1 MRVPLNWLADY
12 VDLPA
17 DTDPHALAAEFA
29 SIGLEEEDFFGP
41 EITGPLVVGRVL
53 ELVKEEHSNGKTVN
67 WCRVDVGPEHNEDA
81 DDPKDPQP
89 GEERP
94 SRGIICGAHNFVVGD
109 LIVACLPG
117 AVLPGDFQIAARKTY
132 GHKSDGMI
140 CSAKELG
147 LGEDHD
153 GIIVLKN
160 LGLSGE
166 PGDDAIAL
174 LGLDQVTL
182 DVNVTPDRGYQLSMR
197 GIAREYAQMKGQ
209 SFTDIGSPSIAE
221 VNAPTAD
228 GFPVVIEDSNPI
240 DGNVGCDQF
249 TAVQVTGLDTSAQT
263 PFWMQR
269 RLIAAG
275 MRPISLIVD
284 VTNYVMLELGQPLHA
299 YDTSLLGDQIV
310 VRRAQAGEKFTTLD
324 DVERKLDPED
334 LLITDRNS
342 SDAASGRGGKI
353 IGLAGVMGGAAVEV
367 NDETTDVVIE
377 SAHFDPISIARTA
390 RRHKLSSEAS
400 RRFERGVDPKLGPV
414 AARRCADLLVEL
426 AGGTL
431 SPATTQVGQAPDPTV
446 IELPVE
452 RVGSLVGVDYS
463 VSEITELLEG
473 VGAAVTAGS
482 DTAASDNADSNGTLS
497 VTVPSWRTDITDD
510 VDLIEEVAR
519 TGGYDRIPSIQ
530 PAARAGNGLTEAQR
544 TRRRV
549 SNLLAA
555 DGFTEVLSY
564 PFTSDKRDDQLRL
577 DAGDARRSHIR
588 LANPMSEDLPLMR
601 TNLLSTLVD
610 LVVRNLGRG
619 AKDIALFE
627 AGLVSTSAGLPAGP
641 GPRHLPGYHPSDA
654 ELEDIYASVPA
665 QPYHYAGII
674 TGNAELAGVWGKGRK
689 AEATDV
695 IDTVRRIAA
704 VNGIDVSV
712 EADQIAPWHP
722 GRAAKFVLADGQE
735 LGHAGELHPKVCEN
749 LGLPARTVAF
759 EIDFDALLAQD
770 DLRTWDGALSTY
782 PVSRQDVA
790 LIVDADLPTQTLAA
804 TLREGAGEELEL
816 LETFDLYTGDQLP
829 EGKKSLAFRL
839 TFRAPDRTLKA
850 DDASAMREAATQL
863 AAERHGAEVRS

>member
-17 DTDPHALAAEFA
+17 NTDPHALAAEFA
-29 SIGLEEEDFFGP
+29 AIGLEEEDFFGP

-174 LGLDQVTL
+174 LRLDQVTL

-209 SFTDIGSPSIAE
+209 AFTDIGSPAVAE
-221 VNAPTAD
+221 VNAPTDD

-249 TAVQVTGLDTSAQT
+249 TALQVTGLDPAAKT

-269 RLIAAG
+269 RLNAAG
-275 MRPISLIVD
+275 MRPISLTVD

-299 YDTSLLGDQIV
+299 YDTALLGEEIV

-324 DVERKLDPED
+324 DVERTLDAED
-334 LLITDRNS
+334 LLITDRGGQG
-342 SDAASGRGGKI
+342 SDNTGGKI

-367 NDETTDVVIE
+367 NDETTAVVIE
-377 SAHFDPISIARTA
+377 AAHFDPISIARTA

-400 RRFERGVDPKLGPV
+400 RRFERGVDPLLGPV

-431 SPATTQVGQAPDPTV
+431 SPATTQVGQAPEPTV
-446 IELPVE
+446 IELPVK
-452 RVGSLVGVDYS
+452 RVDSLVGVDYTTAE
-463 VSEITELLEG
+463 VTGLLEG
-473 VGAAVTAGS
+473 IGAVIEVIGKDRLA
-482 DTAASDNADSNGTLS
+482 
-497 VTVPSWRTDITDD
+497 VTVPSWRTDITAD

-530 PAARAGNGLTEAQR
+530 PAARAGQGMTEAQR
-544 TRRRV
+544 TRRRI

-577 DAGDARRSHIR
+577 ETDDVRRKHIR

-601 TNLLSTLVD
+601 TNLLSTLVE
-610 LVVRNLGRG
+610 LVARNFGRG
-619 AKDIALFE
+619 AKDVALFE

-641 GPRHLPGYHPSDA
+641 GPRHLPGYHPTDA
-654 ELEDIYASVPA
+654 ELEEVYASVPV

-674 TGNAELAGVWGKGRK
+674 SGNVELPGVWGKGRK

-695 IDTVRRIAA
+695 IDTVRRIART
-704 VNGIDVSV
+704 NGIEVSV

-722 GRAAKFVLADGQE
+722 GRAAKFLLADGQE

-759 EIDFDALLAQD
+759 EIDLDALLAQE

-790 LIVDADLPTQTLAA
+790 LIVDSDLPTQTLAA
-804 TLREGAGEELEL
+804 TLREGAGAELEL

-839 TFRAPDRTLKA
+839 TFRAADRTLKA

>member
-53 ELVKEEHSNGKTVN
+53 ELIKEEHSNGKTVN

-160 LGLSGE
+160 LGLTGE

-221 VNAPTAD
+221 VNAPTDD
-228 GFPVVIEDSNPI
+228 GFPVVIDDSAPI

-249 TAVQVTGLDTSAQT
+249 TALQVTGLDTSATT

-275 MRPISLIVD
+275 MRPISLTVD

-299 YDTSLLGDQIV
+299 YDTALLGEEIV
-310 VRRAQAGEKFTTLD
+310 VRRAEAGEKFTTLD
-324 DVERKLDPED
+324 DVTRTLNAED
-334 LLITDRNS
+334 LLITDRGDS
-342 SDAASGRGGKI
+342 SADGKGGKI
-353 IGLAGVMGGAAVEV
+353 IGLAGVMGGADVEV
-367 NDETTDVVIE
+367 NDTTTDVVIE
-377 SAHFDPISIARTA
+377 AAHFDPISIARTA

-400 RRFERGVDPKLGPV
+400 RRFERGVDPLLGPV
-414 AARRCADLLVEL
+414 AARRCADLLVEF

-431 SPATTQVGQAPDPTV
+431 SPATTQIGEAPEPTV

-452 RVGSLVGVDYS
+452 RVDSLLGVEYTTAE
-463 VSEITELLEG
+463 VTALLEG
-473 VGAAVTAGS
+473 IGAGIETVGKGKLA
-482 DTAASDNADSNGTLS
+482 
-497 VTVPSWRTDITDD
+497 VTVPSWRTDITGD

-530 PAARAGNGLTEAQR
+530 PAARAGKGLTEAQK
-544 TRRRV
+544 TRRRI

-555 DGFTEVLSY
+555 DGYTEVLSY

-577 DAGDARRSHIR
+577 EADDIRRKHIR

-601 TNLLSTLVD
+601 TNLLSTLVE
-610 LVVRNLGRG
+610 LVARNFGRG
-619 AKDIALFE
+619 AKDVALFE
-627 AGLVSTSAGLPAGP
+627 GGLVSTSAGLPAGP

-654 ELEDIYASVPA
+654 ELEEIYASVPA

-674 TGNAELAGVWGKGRK
+674 SGNVELPGVWGKGRK

-695 IDTVRRIAA
+695 IDTVRRIAGT
-704 VNGIDVSV
+704 NGIEVTV

-722 GRAAKFVLADGQE
+722 GRAAKFMLADGQE

-759 EIDFDALLAQD
+759 EIDLDALLTQD

-790 LIVDADLPTQTLAA
+790 LIVDEDLPTQTLAA
-804 TLREGAGEELEL
+804 TLREGAGEELEA

-829 EGKKSLAFRL
+829 AGKKSLAFRL
-839 TFRAPDRTLKA
+839 TFRAADRTLKA

>member
-12 VDLPA
+12 VELPR

-29 SIGLEEEDFFGP
+29 AIGLEEEDFFGP
-41 EITGPLVVGRVL
+41 EVTGPLVVGRVL
-53 ELVKEEHSNGKTVN
+53 ELVKEEHSNGKTIN

-81 DDPKDPQP
+81 DDPNDPQP
-89 GEERP
+89 GDERP

-117 AVLPGDFQIAARKTY
+117 TVLPGDFQIAARKTY
-132 GHKSDGMI
+132 GHVSDGMI

-153 GIIVLKN
+153 GIIVLTD
-160 LGLSGE
+160 LGLTGA
-166 PGDDAIAL
+166 PGDSAIEL

-209 SFTDIGSPSIAE
+209 AFTDIGSASVAE
-221 VNAPTAD
+221 VNAPTDD
-228 GFPVVIEDSNPI
+228 GFPVVVEDSNPI

-249 TAVQVTGLDTSAQT
+249 TAVQVTGLDTSAKT

-275 MRPISLIVD
+275 MRPISLTVD
-284 VTNYVMLELGQPLHA
+284 ITNYVMLELGQPLHA
-299 YDTSLLGDQIV
+299 YDTSLLGEEIV

-324 DVERKLDPED
+324 DVERTLDAED
-334 LLITDRNS
+334 LLITDR
-342 SDAASGRGGKI
+342 GGKGGKI
-353 IGLAGVMGGAAVEV
+353 IGLAGVMGGADVEV
-367 NDETTDVVIE
+367 HSETTDVLIE
-377 SAHFDPISIARTA
+377 AAHFDPISIARTA
-390 RRHKLSSEAS
+390 RRHRLSSEAS

-414 AARRCADLLVEL
+414 AARRCADLLVEF

-431 SPATTQVGQAPDPTV
+431 SPATTQIGEIPEPTV

-452 RVGSLVGVDYS
+452 RVDSLVGVDYTTAE
-463 VSEITELLEG
+463 VTALLEG
-473 VGAAVTAGS
+473 IGAGIETVGKGKLA
-482 DTAASDNADSNGTLS
+482 
-497 VTVPSWRTDITDD
+497 VTVPSWRTDITGD

-530 PAARAGNGLTEAQR
+530 PAARAGKGLTEAQK
-544 TRRRV
+544 TRRRI

-555 DGFTEVLSY
+555 DGYTEVLSY

-577 DAGDARRSHIR
+577 EADDIRRKHIR

-601 TNLLSTLVD
+601 TNLLSTLVE
-610 LVVRNLGRG
+610 LVARNFGRG
-619 AKDIALFE
+619 AKDVALFE
-627 AGLVSTSAGLPAGP
+627 GGLVSTSAGLPAGP

-654 ELEDIYASVPA
+654 ELEEIYASVPA

-674 TGNAELAGVWGKGRK
+674 SGNVELPGVWGKGRK
-689 AEATDV
+689 AEVADV
-695 IDTVRRIAA
+695 IDTVRRIAGS
-704 VNGIDVSV
+704 NGIEVTV

-759 EIDFDALLAQD
+759 EIDLDALLVQD

-790 LIVDADLPTQTLAA
+790 LIVDEALPTQTLAA
-804 TLREGAGEELEL
+804 TLCEGAGEELEQ

-839 TFRAPDRTLKA
+839 TFRAADRTLKA
-850 DDASAMREAATQL
+850 DDASAMRESATTL
-863 AAERHGAEVRS
+863 AAQRHGAEVRS

>member
-17 DTDPHALAAEFA
+17 ETDPHALAAEFA
-29 SIGLEEEDFFGP
+29 AVGLEEEDFFGP

-67 WCRVDVGPEHNEDA
+67 WCRVDVGPEHNEA
-81 DDPKDPQP
+81 QDDPKDPQP
-89 GEERP
+89 GPEVP
-94 SRGIICGAHNFVVGD
+94 SRGIICGAHNFVPGD

-132 GHKSDGMI
+132 GHISDGMI

-147 LGEDHD
+147 LGEDHS
-153 GIIVLKN
+153 GIIVLSD
-160 LGLSGE
+160 LGLTGE
-166 PGDDAIAL
+166 PGDDAISL

-209 SFTDIGSPSIAE
+209 SFTDIGSASVAA
-221 VNAPTAD
+221 VNTPTDD

-240 DGNVGCDQF
+240 NEVAGCDQF
-249 TAVQVTGLDTSAQT
+249 TAVQVTGLNPKAQT

-269 RLIAAG
+269 RLQQAG
-275 MRPISLIVD
+275 MRPISLTVD

-299 YDTSLLGDQIV
+299 YDTALLGDEIV
-310 VRRAQAGEKFTTLD
+310 VRRATAGEKFTTLD
-324 DVERKLDPED
+324 DVERTLDAED
-334 LLITDRNS
+334 LLITDRG
-342 SDAASGRGGKI
+342 AGPSGKGGKI
-353 IGLAGVMGGAAVEV
+353 IGLAGVMGGADVEV
-367 NDETTDVVIE
+367 NDQTIEVVIE
-377 SAHFDPISIARTA
+377 AAHFDPISIARTS

-426 AGGTL
+426 GGGSL
-431 SPATTQVGQAPDPTV
+431 SPATTQIGQDPEPTV

-452 RVGSLVGVDYS
+452 RVGSLVGVDYTTAE
-463 VSEITELLEG
+463 VTGLLEG
-473 VGAAVTAGS
+473 IGAAIEVVGKGRLA
-482 DTAASDNADSNGTLS
+482 

-519 TGGYDRIPSIQ
+519 TGGYHRIPSVQ
-530 PAARAGNGLTEAQR
+530 PAAQAGKGLTEAQK
-544 TRRRV
+544 TRRRI

-564 PFTSDKRDDQLRL
+564 PFTNSKRDDQLRL
-577 DAGDARRSHIR
+577 EADDVRRAHVR
-588 LANPMSEDLPLMR
+588 LANPMSDDLPLMR

-619 AKDIALFE
+619 VKDVALFE
-627 AGLVSTSAGLPAGP
+627 AGLVSTSAGLPEGP

-654 ELEDIYASVPA
+654 ELEKIYDSVPH

-674 TGNAELAGVWGKGRK
+674 SGHAELPGVWGKGRP
-689 AEATDV
+689 AEAADV
-695 IDTVRRIAA
+695 IDTVRRIART
-704 VNGIDVSV
+704 NGLEVTV

-722 GRAAKFVLADGQE
+722 GRAAKFVLADGQV

-759 EIDFDALLAQD
+759 EIDLDALLAQE
-770 DLRTWDGALSTY
+770 DLRAWDGALSTY

-790 LIVDADLPTQTLAA
+790 LIVDAELPTQTLAA

-850 DDASAMREAATQL
+850 DDASAMREAATKL

>member
-29 SIGLEEEDFFGP
+29 AIGLEEEDFFGP
-41 EITGPLVVGRVL
+41 EITGPLVVARVL
-53 ELVKEEHSNGKTVN
+53 ELEKEEHSNGKTIN
-67 WCRVDVGPEHNEDA
+67 WCRVDVGDEHNEA
-81 DDPKDPQP
+81 DDNPKDPQP

-109 LIVACLPG
+109 LVVACLPG
-117 AVLPGDFQIAARKTY
+117 AVLPGDFAIAARKTY

-140 CSAKELG
+140 CSVKELG

-153 GIIVLKN
+153 GIIVLKD
-160 LGLSGE
+160 LGLTGE
-166 PGDDAIAL
+166 PGDSAIEL

-209 SFTDIGSPSIAE
+209 TFTDIGSPEVAE
-221 VNAPTAD
+221 VNIPTDD
-228 GFPVVIEDSNPI
+228 GFPVVIEDSTPI
-240 DGNVGCDQF
+240 DGHVGCDQF
-249 TAVQVTGLDTSAQT
+249 TAVQITGLDTAATT

-275 MRPISLIVD
+275 MRPISLTVD

-299 YDTSLLGDQIV
+299 YDTSLLGEEIV

-334 LLITDRNS
+334 LLITDR
-342 SDAASGRGGKI
+342 GGQGGKI
-353 IGLAGVMGGAAVEV
+353 IGLAGVMGGADVEV
-367 NDETTDVVIE
+367 NSETTDIVIE
-377 SAHFDPISIARTA
+377 AAHFDPISIARTA

-400 RRFERGVDPKLGPV
+400 RRFERGVDPRLGPV

-426 AGGTL
+426 AGGRL
-431 SPATTQVGQAPDPTV
+431 SPATTQVGQAPEPTV
-446 IELPVE
+446 IDLDVA
-452 RVGSLVGVDYS
+452 RVGNLVGIDYS
-463 VSEITELLEG
+463 AAEVTEQLTAIGASVAAGDEG
-473 VGAAVTAGS
+473 R
-482 DTAASDNADSNGTLS
+482 LS
-497 VTVPSWRTDITDD
+497 VTVPSWRTDITAD

-519 TGGYDRIPSIQ
+519 TSGYDKIPSIQ
-530 PAARAGNGLTEAQR
+530 PAARAGNGLTEAQK
-544 TRRRV
+544 TRRRI

-555 DGFTEVLSY
+555 DGYTEVLSY
-564 PFTSDKRDDQLRL
+564 PFTNSKRDDEMRL
-577 DAGDARRSHIR
+577 DADDIRRQHIR

-601 TNLLSTLVD
+601 TTLLSTLVE
-610 LVVRNLGRG
+610 LVVRNFGRG
-619 AKDIALFE
+619 AKDVALFE
-627 AGLVSTSAGLPAGP
+627 GGLVSTSAGLPAGP

-654 ELEDIYASVPA
+654 ELEKIYASVPA

-674 TGNAELAGVWGKGRK
+674 AGNVELPGVWGKGRK
-689 AEATDV
+689 ADATDV
-695 IDTVRRIAA
+695 IDTVRRIART
-704 VNGIDVSV
+704 NGIEVSV
-712 EADQIAPWHP
+712 KADQIAPWHP
-722 GRAAKFVLADGQE
+722 GRAAKFVLADGQV

-759 EIDFDALLAQD
+759 EIDLDALLAQD
-770 DLRTWDGALSTY
+770 DLRSWDGALSTY

-804 TLREGAGEELEL
+804 TLREGAGEELEQ

-839 TFRAPDRTLKA
+839 TFRAADRTLKA
-850 DDASAMREAATQL
+850 DDASAMREAATKL

>member
-17 DTDPHALAAEFA
+17 DTDPHVLAAEFA
-29 SIGLEEEDFFGP
+29 AIGLEEEDFFGP

-89 GEERP
+89 GDEGP

-209 SFTDIGSPSIAE
+209 SFTDIGSPTVAE
-221 VNAPTAD
+221 VNAPTDD
-228 GFPVVIEDSNPI
+228 GFPVVIEDSKPI

-249 TAVQVTGLDTSAQT
+249 TALQVTGLDPAATT

-275 MRPISLIVD
+275 MRPISLTVD

-299 YDTSLLGDQIV
+299 YDTALLGEEIV

-324 DVERKLDPED
+324 DVERTLDAED
-334 LLITDRNS
+334 LLITDRGGQG
-342 SDAASGRGGKI
+342 SDSTGGKI

-400 RRFERGVDPKLGPV
+400 RRFERGVDPRLGPV

-431 SPATTQVGQAPDPTV
+431 SPATTQVGQAPEPTV
-446 IELPVE
+446 IELPVK
-452 RVGSLVGVDYS
+452 RVDSLVGVDYTTAE
-463 VSEITELLEG
+463 VTGLLEG
-473 VGAAVTAGS
+473 IGAVIEVIGKDRLA
-482 DTAASDNADSNGTLS
+482 
-497 VTVPSWRTDITDD
+497 VTVPSWRSDITAD

-530 PAARAGNGLTEAQR
+530 PAARAGQGMTEAQR
-544 TRRRV
+544 TRRRI

-577 DAGDARRSHIR
+577 EADDVRRKHIR

-601 TNLLSTLVD
+601 TNLLSTLVE
-610 LVVRNLGRG
+610 LVARNFGRG
-619 AKDIALFE
+619 AKDVALFE

-654 ELEDIYASVPA
+654 ELEEVYASVPA

-674 TGNAELAGVWGKGRK
+674 SGNAEMPGVWGKGRK

-695 IDTVRRIAA
+695 IDTVRRIAET
-704 VNGIDVSV
+704 NGLEVTV

-722 GRAAKFVLADGQE
+722 GRAAKFVLADGQT
-735 LGHAGELHPKVCEN
+735 LGHAGELHPKACEN

-759 EIDFDALLAQD
+759 EIDLDALLAQE
-770 DLRTWDGALSTY
+770 DLRAWDGALSTY

-790 LIVDADLPTQTLAA
+790 LIVDADLPAQTLAA

-839 TFRAPDRTLKA
+839 TFRTPDRTLKA
-850 DDASAMREAATQL
+850 DEASAMREAATKL

>member
-17 DTDPHALAAEFA
+17 ETDPHALAAEFA
-29 SIGLEEEDFFGP
+29 AIGLEEEDFFGP

-67 WCRVDVGPEHNEDA
+67 WCRVDVGPEHNEDL

-89 GEERP
+89 GPEVP
-94 SRGIICGAHNFVVGD
+94 SRGIICGAHNFVPGD

-117 AVLPGDFQIAARKTY
+117 AVLPGDFAIAARKTY

-147 LGEDHD
+147 LGEDHS
-153 GIIVLKN
+153 GIIVLSD
-160 LGLSGE
+160 LGLTGE
-166 PGDDAIAL
+166 PGDDAIKL

-197 GIAREYAQMKGQ
+197 GIGREYAQMKGQ
-209 SFTDIGSPSIAE
+209 TFTDIGSAE
-221 VNAPTAD
+221 VAPTNVATDD
-228 GFPVVIEDSNPI
+228 GFPVSIEDNNPI
-240 DGNVGCDQF
+240 NEVAGCDQF
-249 TAVQVTGLDTSAQT
+249 TALQVTGLDPQATT

-269 RLIAAG
+269 RLQQAG
-275 MRPISLIVD
+275 MRPISLTVD

-299 YDTSLLGDQIV
+299 YDTSLLGDEIV
-310 VRRAQAGEKFTTLD
+310 VRRATAGEKFTTLD
-324 DVERKLDPED
+324 DVERKLDAED
-334 LLITDRNS
+334 LLITDRG
-342 SDAASGRGGKI
+342 AGATGKGGKI
-353 IGLAGVMGGAAVEV
+353 IGLAGVMGGADVEV
-367 NDETTDVVIE
+367 HAGTTDVVIE
-377 SAHFDPISIARTA
+377 AAHFDPISIARTS

-400 RRFERGVDPKLGPV
+400 RRFERGVDPKLAPV

-426 AGGTL
+426 GGGTL
-431 SPATTQVGQAPDPTV
+431 SPATTQVGQAPEPTV
-446 IELPVE
+446 LDLKVA
-452 RVGSLVGVDYS
+452 RVASLVGVDYTVAEVTS
-463 VSEITELLEG
+463 LLEG
-473 VGAAVTAGS
+473 IGATVSTK
-482 DTAASDNADSNGTLS
+482 DEETVS

-519 TGGYDRIPSIQ
+519 TGGYDRIPSVQ
-530 PAARAGNGLTEAQR
+530 PAARAGNGLTVAQK
-544 TRRRV
+544 TRRRI

-564 PFTSDKRDDQLRL
+564 PFTNDKRDDQLRL
-577 DAGDARRSHIR
+577 EADDVRRKHVR

-610 LVVRNLGRG
+610 LVVRNQGRG
-619 AKDIALFE
+619 AKDVALFE
-627 AGLVSTSAGLPAGP
+627 AGLVSTSAGLPEGP
-641 GPRHLPGYHPSDA
+641 GPRHLPGYHPSDD
-654 ELEDIYASVPA
+654 ELKKIYASVPH

-674 TGNAELAGVWGKGRK
+674 SGNAEMPGVWGKGRK

-695 IDTVRRIAA
+695 IDTVRRIAET
-704 VNGIDVSV
+704 NGLEVTV

-722 GRAAKFVLADGQE
+722 GRAAKFVLADGQT

-749 LGLPARTVAF
+749 LGLPARTVGF
-759 EIDFDALLAQD
+759 EIDLDALLAQE
-770 DLRTWDGALSTY
+770 DLRAWDGALSTY

-790 LIVDADLPTQTLAA
+790 LIVDAELPTQTLAA

-850 DDASAMREAATQL
+850 DEASAMREAATKL

>member
-17 DTDPHALAAEFA
+17 ETDPHALAAEFA
-29 SIGLEEEDFFGP
+29 AIGLEEEDFFGP

-67 WCRVDVGPEHNEDA
+67 WCRVDVGPEHNEDL

-89 GEERP
+89 GPEVP
-94 SRGIICGAHNFVVGD
+94 SRGIICGAHNFVPGD

-117 AVLPGDFQIAARKTY
+117 AVLPGDFAIAARKTY

-147 LGEDHD
+147 LGEDHS
-153 GIIVLKN
+153 GIIVLSD
-160 LGLSGE
+160 LGLTGE
-166 PGDDAIAL
+166 PGDDAIKL

-197 GIAREYAQMKGQ
+197 GIGREYAQMKGQ
-209 SFTDIGSPSIAE
+209 TFTDIGSAE
-221 VNAPTAD
+221 VAPTNAATDD
-228 GFPVVIEDSNPI
+228 GFPVAIEDNNPI
-240 DGNVGCDQF
+240 NEVAGCDQF
-249 TAVQVTGLDTSAQT
+249 TALQVTGLDPQAKT

-269 RLIAAG
+269 RLQQAG
-275 MRPISLIVD
+275 MRPISLTVD

-299 YDTSLLGDQIV
+299 YDTSLLGDEIV
-310 VRRAQAGEKFTTLD
+310 VRRASAGEKFTTLD

-334 LLITDRNS
+334 LLITDRG
-342 SDAASGRGGKI
+342 AGATGKGGKI
-353 IGLAGVMGGAAVEV
+353 IGLAGVMGGADVEV
-367 NDETTDVVIE
+367 HSGTTDVVIE
-377 SAHFDPISIARTA
+377 AAHFDPISIARTS

-400 RRFERGVDPKLGPV
+400 RRFERGVDPRLGPV
-414 AARRCADLLVEL
+414 AARRCAGLLVEL
-426 AGGTL
+426 GGGTL
-431 SPATTQVGQAPDPTV
+431 SPATTQVGQAPEPTV

-452 RVGSLVGVDYS
+452 RVASLVGVEYTTAE
-463 VSEITELLEG
+463 VTGLLEG
-473 VGAAVTAGS
+473 IGATIDVIGKDRLA
-482 DTAASDNADSNGTLS
+482 
-497 VTVPSWRTDITDD
+497 VTVPSWRTDITDA

-530 PAARAGNGLTEAQR
+530 PAARAGKGLTVAQK
-544 TRRRV
+544 TRRRT

-564 PFTSDKRDDQLRL
+564 PFTNDKRDDQLRL
-577 DAGDARRSHIR
+577 DADDVRRKHVR

-610 LVVRNLGRG
+610 LVVRNQGRG
-619 AKDIALFE
+619 AKDVALFE
-627 AGLVSTSAGLPAGP
+627 AGLVSTSAGLPEGP
-641 GPRHLPGYHPSDA
+641 GPRHLPGYHPSDD
-654 ELEDIYASVPA
+654 ELEAIYASVPH

-674 TGNAELAGVWGKGRK
+674 SGNAEMPGVWGKGRK

-704 VNGIDVSV
+704 LNGLEVTV

-722 GRAAKFVLADGQE
+722 GRAAKFVLADGQT

-749 LGLPARTVAF
+749 LGLPARSVGF
-759 EIDFDALLAQD
+759 EIDLDALLAQD
-770 DLRTWDGALSTY
+770 DLRAWDGALSTY

-850 DDASAMREAATQL
+850 DEASAMREAATSL

>member
-17 DTDPHALAAEFA
+17 DTDPHALAAELA
-29 SIGLEEEDFFGP
+29 AIGLEEEDFFGP

-53 ELVKEEHSNGKTVN
+53 DLVKEEHSNGKTVN
-67 WCRVDVGPEHNEDA
+67 WCRVDVGSEHNEA
-81 DDPKDPQP
+81 LDDPKDPQP
-89 GEERP
+89 GLEVP
-94 SRGIICGAHNFVVGD
+94 SRGIICGAHNFVRGD

-117 AVLPGDFQIAARKTY
+117 AVLPGDFAIAARKTY

-147 LGEDHD
+147 LGEDHS
-153 GIIVLKN
+153 GIIVLSD
-160 LGLSGE
+160 LGLTGE
-166 PGDDAIAL
+166 PGDDAISL

-197 GIAREYAQMKGQ
+197 GIAREYAQMKSQ
-209 SFTDIGSPSIAE
+209 AFTDIGSPAE
-221 VNAPTAD
+221 APVNAPTAD
-228 GFPVVIEDSNPI
+228 GFPVSLDDANPI
-240 DGNVGCDQF
+240 NEVAGCDLF
-249 TAVQVTGLDTSAQT
+249 TALQVTGLNPQATT

-269 RLIAAG
+269 RLQQAG
-275 MRPISLIVD
+275 MRPISLAVD

-299 YDTSLLGDQIV
+299 YDTALLGDEIV
-310 VRRAQAGEKFTTLD
+310 VRRASAGEKFTTLD
-324 DVERKLDPED
+324 DVERTLDAED
-334 LLITDRNS
+334 LLITDRG
-342 SDAASGRGGKI
+342 AGPSGKGGKI
-353 IGLAGVMGGAAVEV
+353 IGLAGVMGGADVEV
-367 NDETTDVVIE
+367 GDQTTDIVIE
-377 SAHFDPISIARTA
+377 AAHFDPISIARTS

-426 AGGTL
+426 GGGTL
-431 SPATTQVGQAPDPTV
+431 SPATTQIGEVPEPTV

-452 RVGSLVGVDYS
+452 RVASLVGVDYS
-463 VSEITELLEG
+463 TAEVTAQLEG
-473 VGAAVTAGS
+473 IGAGVEVLDHDRLA
-482 DTAASDNADSNGTLS
+482 
-497 VTVPSWRTDITDD
+497 VTVPSWRTDITDT
-510 VDLIEEVAR
+510 VDLVEEVAR
-519 TGGYDRIPSIQ
+519 TSGYDRIPSIQ
-530 PAARAGNGLTEAQR
+530 PAARAGNGLTTAQK
-544 TRRRV
+544 TRRRI

-564 PFTSDKRDDQLRL
+564 PFTNDKRDDQLRL
-577 DAGDARRSHIR
+577 EADDVRRKHIR

-610 LVVRNLGRG
+610 LVVRNQGRG
-619 AKDIALFE
+619 AKDVALFE
-627 AGLVSTSAGLPAGP
+627 AGLVSTSAGLPEGP
-641 GPRHLPGYHPSDA
+641 GPRHLPGYHPSDE
-654 ELEDIYASVPA
+654 ELEAIYASVPH

-674 TGNAELAGVWGKGRK
+674 SGNAELPGVWGKGRK

-695 IDTVRRIAA
+695 IDTVRRIART
-704 VNGIDVSV
+704 NGLEVTV
-712 EADQIAPWHP
+712 EADQVAPWHP
-722 GRAAKFVLADGQE
+722 GRAAKFVLADGQT

-749 LGLPARTVAF
+749 LGLPARTVGF
-759 EIDFDALLAQD
+759 EIDLDALLAQD
-770 DLRTWDGALSTY
+770 DLRAWDGALSTY

-790 LIVDADLPTQTLAA
+790 LIVDADLPTQTLAS

-850 DDASAMREAATQL
+850 DEASAMREAATKL

>member
-67 WCRVDVGPEHNEDA
+67 WCRVDVGPEHNEDL

-94 SRGIICGAHNFVVGD
+94 SRGIICGAHNFAPGD

-117 AVLPGDFQIAARKTY
+117 AVLPGDFAIAARKTY

-147 LGEDHD
+147 LGEDHS
-153 GIIVLKN
+153 GIIVLSD
-160 LGLSGE
+160 LGLTGE

-174 LGLDQVTL
+174 LGLDQVIL

-209 SFTDIGSPSIAE
+209 TFTDIGSAE
-221 VNAPTAD
+221 VAPTSAATDD
-228 GFPVVIEDSNPI
+228 GYPVSVEDNNPI
-240 DGNVGCDQF
+240 NEVAGCDQF
-249 TAVQVTGLDTSAQT
+249 TALQVTGLDPQAKT

-269 RLIAAG
+269 RLQQAG
-275 MRPISLIVD
+275 MRPISLTVD

-299 YDTSLLGDQIV
+299 YDTALLGDEIV
-310 VRRAQAGEKFTTLD
+310 VRRASAGEKFTTLD

-334 LLITDRNS
+334 LLITDRG
-342 SDAASGRGGKI
+342 DGASGKGGKI
-353 IGLAGVMGGAAVEV
+353 IGLAGVMGGADVEV
-367 NDETTDVVIE
+367 NDQTTDVVIE
-377 SAHFDPISIARTA
+377 AAHFDPISIARTS

-426 AGGTL
+426 GGGTL
-431 SPATTQVGQAPDPTV
+431 SPATTQVGQAPEPTILDLKV
-446 IELPVE
+446 A
-452 RVGSLVGVDYS
+452 RVASLVGVDYTVAEVTS
-463 VSEITELLEG
+463 LLEG
-473 VGAAVTAGS
+473 IGATVSTK
-482 DTAASDNADSNGTLS
+482 DDETVS

-519 TGGYDRIPSIQ
+519 TGGYDRIPSVQ
-530 PAARAGNGLTEAQR
+530 PAARAGNGLTVGQK

-564 PFTSDKRDDQLRL
+564 PFTNDKRDDQLRL
-577 DAGDARRSHIR
+577 EADDVRRKHVR

-610 LVVRNLGRG
+610 LVVRNQGRG
-619 AKDIALFE
+619 AKDVALFE
-627 AGLVSTSAGLPAGP
+627 AGLVSTSAGLPEGP
-641 GPRHLPGYHPSDA
+641 GPRHLPGYHPSDD
-654 ELEDIYASVPA
+654 ELEAIYASVPA

-674 TGNAELAGVWGKGRK
+674 SGNAEMPGVWGKGRK
-689 AEATDV
+689 AEAADV

-704 VNGIDVSV
+704 VNGLEVTV

-722 GRAAKFVLADGQE
+722 GRAAKFVLADGQV

-759 EIDFDALLAQD
+759 EIDLNALLAQD
-770 DLRTWDGALSTY
+770 DLRAWDGALSTY

-790 LIVDADLPTQTLAA
+790 LIVDAELPTQTLAA

-850 DDASAMREAATQL
+850 DEASAMREAATKL

>member
-17 DTDPHALAAEFA
+17 ETDPHALAAEFA
-29 SIGLEEEDFFGP
+29 SVGLEEEDFFGP

-67 WCRVDVGPEHNEDA
+67 WCRVDVGPEHNEAA

-89 GEERP
+89 GPEVP
-94 SRGIICGAHNFVVGD
+94 SRGIICGAHNFVPGD

-117 AVLPGDFQIAARKTY
+117 AVLPGDFAIAARKTY

-147 LGEDHD
+147 LGEDHT
-153 GIIVLKN
+153 GIIVLSD
-160 LGLSGE
+160 LGLTGE

-197 GIAREYAQMKGQ
+197 GIAREYAQMKRQ
-209 SFTDIGSPSIAE
+209 AFTDIGSPTVAE
-221 VNAPTAD
+221 VNTPTD
-228 GFPVVIEDSNPI
+228 GGFPVVIDDTNPI
-240 DGNVGCDQF
+240 NEVAGCDRF
-249 TAVQVTGLDTSAQT
+249 TALQVTGLNPEAKT

-269 RLIAAG
+269 RLQQAG
-275 MRPISLIVD
+275 MRPISLTVD
-284 VTNYVMLELGQPLHA
+284 VTNFVMLELGQPLHA
-299 YDTSLLGDQIV
+299 YDTALLGDEIV
-310 VRRAQAGEKFTTLD
+310 VRRASAGEKFTTLD
-324 DVERKLDPED
+324 DVERTLDAED
-334 LLITDRNS
+334 LLITDRGA
-342 SDAASGRGGKI
+342 DGQGGKI

-367 NDETTDVVIE
+367 HSGTTDVVIE
-377 SAHFDPISIARTA
+377 AAHFDPISIARTS

-426 AGGTL
+426 GGGTL
-431 SPATTQVGQAPDPTV
+431 SPATTQIGDAPEATV

-452 RVGSLVGVDYS
+452 RVGSLVGVDYTTA
-463 VSEITELLEG
+463 EATGLLEG
-473 VGAAVTAGS
+473 IGATVEIVGRDRLA
-482 DTAASDNADSNGTLS
+482 

-519 TGGYDRIPSIQ
+519 TGGYSRIPSVQ
-530 PAARAGNGLTEAQR
+530 PAARPGNGLTTAQK
-544 TRRRV
+544 TRRRI

-564 PFTSDKRDDQLRL
+564 PFTSSKRDDQLRL
-577 DAGDARRSHIR
+577 EADDVRREHVR

-619 AKDIALFE
+619 AKDVALFE
-627 AGLVSTSAGLPAGP
+627 AGLVSTSAGLPSGP
-641 GPRHLPGYHPSDA
+641 GPRYLPGYHPTEA
-654 ELEDIYASVPA
+654 ELEKIYASVPA

-674 TGNAELAGVWGKGRK
+674 SGNAEMPGVWGKGRK

-695 IDTVRRIAA
+695 IDTVRRI
-704 VNGIDVSV
+704 VKTNGLEVTV

-722 GRAAKFVLADGQE
+722 GRAAKFILADGQV

-759 EIDFDALLAQD
+759 EIDLDALLAQD
-770 DLRTWDGALSTY
+770 DLRAWDGALSTY

-850 DDASAMREAATQL
+850 DDASAMREAATKL

>member
-29 SIGLEEEDFFGP
+29 GVGLEEEDFFGP
-41 EITGPLVVGRVL
+41 EVTGPLVVGRVL
-53 ELVKEEHSNGKTVN
+53 DLVKEEHSNGKTIS
-67 WCRVDVGPEHNEDA
+67 WCRVDVGPQHNEA
-81 DDPKDPQP
+81 LDDPKDPQP
-89 GEERP
+89 GPEVP
-94 SRGIICGAHNFVVGD
+94 SRGIICGAHNFVPGD

-117 AVLPGDFQIAARKTY
+117 AVLPGDFAISARKTY
-132 GHKSDGMI
+132 GHTSDGMI

-147 LGEDHD
+147 LGDDHT
-153 GIIVLKN
+153 GIIVLSD
-160 LGLSGE
+160 LGLTGE

-209 SFTDIGSPSIAE
+209 TFTDIGSDTVAE
-221 VNAPTAD
+221 VNAPTDD
-228 GFPVVIEDSNPI
+228 GFPVVIDDADPI
-240 DGNVGCDQF
+240 HEVPGCDRF
-249 TAVQVTGLDTSAQT
+249 TALQVTGLDPQAKT

-269 RLIAAG
+269 RLQQAG
-275 MRPISLIVD
+275 MRPISLTVD
-284 VTNYVMLELGQPLHA
+284 VSNYVMLELGQPLHA
-299 YDTSLLGDQIV
+299 YDTALLGEEIV
-310 VRRAQAGEKFTTLD
+310 VRRAEAGEKFTTLD
-324 DVERKLDPED
+324 DVERTLSPED
-334 LLITDRNS
+334 LLITDRG
-342 SDAASGRGGKI
+342 AGPSGKGGKI
-353 IGLAGVMGGAAVEV
+353 IGLAGVMGGADVEV
-367 NDETTDVVIE
+367 SETTTDVVIE
-377 SAHFDPISIARTA
+377 AAHFDPISIARTS
-390 RRHKLSSEAS
+390 RRHRLSSEAS
-400 RRFERGVDPKLGPV
+400 RRFERGVDPNLGPV

-426 AGGTL
+426 GGGTL
-431 SPATTQVGQAPDPTV
+431 SPATTQIGQAPEPTV

-452 RVGSLVGVDYS
+452 RVSSLVGIDYS
-463 VSEITELLEG
+463 IAEVTGLLESIGAG
-473 VGAAVTAGS
+473 VEIVAQGRLA
-482 DTAASDNADSNGTLS
+482 

-519 TGGYDRIPSIQ
+519 TGGYDRIPSVQ
-530 PAARAGNGLTEAQR
+530 PAARAGSGLTPAQR

-564 PFTSDKRDDQLRL
+564 PFTNVKRDDQLRL
-577 DAGDARRSHIR
+577 EADDVRREHIR

-601 TNLLSTLVD
+601 TTLLSTLVD

-619 AKDIALFE
+619 AKDVALFE
-627 AGLVSTSAGLPAGP
+627 AGLVSTSAGLPSGP
-641 GPRHLPGYHPSDA
+641 GPRHLPGYHPTDE
-654 ELEDIYASVPA
+654 ELEAIYASVPH

-674 TGNAELAGVWGKGRK
+674 AGNAELPGVWGKGRR
-689 AEATDV
+689 AEAADV
-695 IDTVRRIAA
+695 IDTVRRIAKT
-704 VNGIDVSV
+704 NGLEVTV

-722 GRAAKFVLADGQE
+722 GRSAKFVLADGQV

-749 LGLPARTVAF
+749 LALPSRTVAF
-759 EIDFDALLAQD
+759 EIDLDALLAQE
-770 DLRTWDGALSTY
+770 DLRSWSGSLSTY

-790 LIVDADLPTQTLAA
+790 LIVDAELPTQTLAA

-850 DDASAMREAATQL
+850 DEASAMREAATKL

>member
-1 MRVPLNWLADY
+1 
-12 VDLPA
+12 
-17 DTDPHALAAEFA
+17 
-29 SIGLEEEDFFGP
+29 
-41 EITGPLVVGRVL
+41 
-53 ELVKEEHSNGKTVN
+53 
-67 WCRVDVGPEHNEDA
+67 
-81 DDPKDPQP
+81 
-89 GEERP
+89 

-221 VNAPTAD
+221 VNAPTDD

-275 MRPISLIVD
+275 MRPISLTVD

-299 YDTSLLGDQIV
+299 YDTSLLGEEIV

-324 DVERKLDPED
+324 DVKRTLDAED
-334 LLITDRNS
+334 LLITDR
-342 SDAASGRGGKI
+342 GGKGGKI

-414 AARRCADLLVEL
+414 AARRCADLLVQL

-431 SPATTQVGQAPDPTV
+431 SPATTQIGEAPEPTV

-452 RVGSLVGVDYS
+452 RVGSLVGVDYTTAE
-463 VSEITELLEG
+463 VTGLLEDI
-473 VGAAVTAGS
+473 GASIDVIGKDKLA
-482 DTAASDNADSNGTLS
+482 
-497 VTVPSWRTDITDD
+497 VTVPSWRTDIDAD

-530 PAARAGNGLTEAQR
+530 PAARAGQGMTEAQR
-544 TRRRV
+544 TRRRI

-555 DGFTEVLSY
+555 DGYTEVLSY
-564 PFTSDKRDDQLRL
+564 PFTSAKRDDQLRL
-577 DAGDARRSHIR
+577 EADDVRRKHIC

-601 TNLLSTLVD
+601 TNLLSTLVE
-610 LVVRNLGRG
+610 LVARNFGRG
-619 AKDIALFE
+619 AKDVALFE

-641 GPRHLPGYHPSDA
+641 GPRHLPGYHPTDA
-654 ELEDIYASVPA
+654 ELEEIYASVPP

-674 TGNAELAGVWGKGRK
+674 SGNVELPGVWGKGRK

-695 IDTVRRIAA
+695 IDTVRRIAG
-704 VNGIDVSV
+704 VNGIEVTV

-722 GRAAKFVLADGQE
+722 GRAAKFLLADGQE

-759 EIDFDALLAQD
+759 EIDLDALLAQD

-790 LIVDADLPTQTLAA
+790 LIVDTELPTQTLAA

-863 AAERHGAEVRS
+863 AAERHNAEVRS

>member
-17 DTDPHALAAEFA
+17 TTDPHALAAEFA
-29 SIGLEEEDFFGP
+29 AIGLEEEDFFGP

-53 ELVKEEHSNGKTVN
+53 DLVKEEHSNGKTVN
-67 WCRVDVGPEHNEDA
+67 WCRVDVGPEHNEDL

-89 GEERP
+89 GPEVP
-94 SRGIICGAHNFVVGD
+94 SRGIICGAHNFEPGD

-117 AVLPGDFQIAARKTY
+117 AVLPGDFAIAARKTY

-153 GIIVLKN
+153 GIIVLTD
-160 LGLSGE
+160 LGLTGE

-197 GIAREYAQMKGQ
+197 GIAREFAQMKGQ
-209 SFTDIGSPSIAE
+209 AFTDIGSASVAE
-221 VNAPTAD
+221 VNAPTDD
-228 GFPVVIEDSNPI
+228 GFPIVIDDANPI
-240 DGNVGCDQF
+240 DGVVGCDQF
-249 TAVQVTGLDTSAQT
+249 TALQVTGIDPTAST

-269 RLIAAG
+269 RLQQAG
-275 MRPISLIVD
+275 MRPISLTVD

-299 YDTSLLGDQIV
+299 YDTALLGSEIV
-310 VRRAQAGEKFTTLD
+310 VRRAEAGEKFTTLD
-324 DVERKLDPED
+324 DVERKLSPED
-334 LLITDRNS
+334 LLITDRGGES
-342 SDAASGRGGKI
+342 GGKI

-367 NDETTDVVIE
+367 HAGTTEVVIE
-377 SAHFDPISIARTA
+377 AAHFDPISIARTS

-431 SPATTQVGQAPDPTV
+431 SQATTQTGQAPEPTV
-446 IELPVE
+446 IELEVS
-452 RVGSLVGVDYS
+452 RVGALVGVDYS
-463 VSEITELLEG
+463 AAEVRELLEG
-473 VGAAVTAGS
+473 IGATV
-482 DTAASDNADSNGTLS
+482 DNVYDETLS

-519 TGGYDRIPSIQ
+519 TGGYDRVPSIQ
-530 PAARAGNGLTEAQR
+530 PAARAGKGLTVAQK

-564 PFTSDKRDDQLRL
+564 PFTSEKRDDQLRL
-577 DAGDARRSHIR
+577 EADDVRRAHIR

-610 LVVRNLGRG
+610 LVARNLGRG
-619 AKDIALFE
+619 AKDVALFE
-627 AGLVSTSAGLPAGP
+627 AGLVSTSAGLPEGP

-654 ELEDIYASVPA
+654 ELEAIYASVPA
-665 QPYHYAGII
+665 QTYRYAGII
-674 TGNAELAGVWGKGRK
+674 AGNAELTGVWGKGRK

-695 IDTVRRIAA
+695 IDTVRRIAT
-704 VNGIDVSV
+704 VNGLEVTV

-722 GRAAKFVLADGQE
+722 GRAAKFVLADGQI

-749 LGLPARTVAF
+749 LGLPTRTVAF
-759 EIDFDALLAQD
+759 EIDLDALLAQA
-770 DLRTWDGALSTY
+770 DLRSWDGALSTY

-850 DDASAMREAATQL
+850 DEASAMREAATAL

>member
-17 DTDPHALAAEFA
+17 ETDPHALAAEFA
-29 SIGLEEEDFFGP
+29 SVGLEEEVFFGP
-41 EITGPLVVGRVL
+41 ETTGPLVVGRVL
-53 ELVKEEHSNGKTVN
+53 DLVKEEHSNGKTVN
-67 WCRVDVGPEHNEDA
+67 WCRVDVGPEHNEA
-81 DDPKDPQP
+81 QDDPKDPQP
-89 GEERP
+89 GPEVP
-94 SRGIICGAHNFVVGD
+94 SRGIICGAHNFVPGD

-117 AVLPGDFQIAARKTY
+117 AVLPGDFAIAARKTY

-147 LGEDHD
+147 LGEDHS
-153 GIIVLKN
+153 GIIVLSD
-160 LGLSGE
+160 LGLTGE

-174 LGLDQVTL
+174 LGLDQVIL

-209 SFTDIGSPSIAE
+209 SFTDFGSPAVAP
-221 VNAPTAD
+221 VNAPTSD
-228 GFPVVIEDSNPI
+228 GFPVAIDDANPI
-240 DGNVGCDQF
+240 NEAAGCGRF
-249 TAVQVTGLDTSAQT
+249 TALQVTGLNPEAKT

-269 RLIAAG
+269 RLQQAG
-275 MRPISLIVD
+275 MRPISLTVD
-284 VTNYVMLELGQPLHA
+284 VTNFVMLELGQPLHA
-299 YDTSLLGDQIV
+299 YDRALLGDEIV
-310 VRRAQAGEKFTTLD
+310 VRRATAGEKFTTLD

-334 LLITDRNS
+334 LLITDRS
-342 SDAASGRGGKI
+342 ADGTGGKI
-353 IGLAGVMGGAAVEV
+353 IGLAGVMGGAEVEV
-367 NDETTDVVIE
+367 HSGTTDVVIE
-377 SAHFDPISIARTA
+377 AAHFDPISIARTS
-390 RRHKLSSEAS
+390 RRHRLSSEAS

-426 AGGTL
+426 GGGTL
-431 SPATTQVGQAPDPTV
+431 SPATTQIGDAPEPTV

-452 RVGSLVGVDYS
+452 RIGNLVGVEYTTA
-463 VSEITELLEG
+463 EATGLLEG
-473 VGAAVTAGS
+473 IGATVEIVVKDRLAVA
-482 DTAASDNADSNGTLS
+482 
-497 VTVPSWRTDITDD
+497 VPSWRTDITDD

-519 TGGYDRIPSIQ
+519 TGGYGRIPSVQ
-530 PAARAGNGLTEAQR
+530 PAARAGKGLTTAQK
-544 TRRRV
+544 TRRRI

-564 PFTSDKRDDQLRL
+564 PFTSSKRDDQLRIEA
-577 DAGDARRSHIR
+577 DDVRREHVR
-588 LANPMSEDLPLMR
+588 LANPMSEDMPLMR

-619 AKDIALFE
+619 AKDVVLFE
-627 AGLVSTSAGLPAGP
+627 AGLVSTSAGLPEGH
-641 GPRHLPGYHPSDA
+641 GPRHLPGYHPTEA
-654 ELEDIYASVPA
+654 ELEKIYASVPA

-674 TGNAELAGVWGKGRK
+674 AGNAEQPGVWGKGRK

-704 VNGIDVSV
+704 VNGLEVTV

-722 GRAAKFVLADGQE
+722 GRAAKFVLVDGQV

-759 EIDFDALLAQD
+759 EIDLDALLTQE
-770 DLRTWDGALSTY
+770 DLRAWDGALSTY

-790 LIVDADLPTQTLAA
+790 LIVDAELPTQTLAA
-804 TLREGAGEELEL
+804 TLREGAGDELEL

-850 DDASAMREAATQL
+850 DDASAMREAATKL

>member
-53 ELVKEEHSNGKTVN
+53 ELVKEEHSNGKTIN
-67 WCRVDVGPEHNEDA
+67 WCRVDVGPEHNEAA
-81 DDPKDPQP
+81 DNPKDPQP
-89 GEERP
+89 GDERP

-209 SFTDIGSPSIAE
+209 SFTDIGSPTVAE
-221 VNAPTAD
+221 VNAPTDD

-249 TAVQVTGLDTSAQT
+249 TAMQVTGLDPAATT

-275 MRPISLIVD
+275 MRPISLTVD

-299 YDTSLLGDQIV
+299 YDTALLGEEIV

-324 DVERKLDPED
+324 DVERSLDAED
-334 LLITDRNS
+334 LLITDRGGQG
-342 SDAASGRGGKI
+342 SGTTSGKI

-367 NDETTDVVIE
+367 NAETTAVVIE

-400 RRFERGVDPKLGPV
+400 RRFERGVDPLLGPV

-431 SPATTQVGQAPDPTV
+431 SPATTQVGQAPEPTV
-446 IELPVE
+446 IELPVK
-452 RVGSLVGVDYS
+452 RVDSLVGVDYTTAE
-463 VSEITELLEG
+463 VTGLLEG
-473 VGAAVTAGS
+473 IGAVIEVIGKDRLA
-482 DTAASDNADSNGTLS
+482 
-497 VTVPSWRTDITDD
+497 VTVPSWRSDITAD

-530 PAARAGNGLTEAQR
+530 PAARAGQGLTEAQR
-544 TRRRV
+544 ARRRI

-577 DAGDARRSHIR
+577 EADDVRRKHIR

-601 TNLLSTLVD
+601 TNLLSTLVE
-610 LVVRNLGRG
+610 LVARNFGRG
-619 AKDIALFE
+619 AKDVALFE

-641 GPRHLPGYHPSDA
+641 GPRHLPGYHPTDA
-654 ELEDIYASVPA
+654 ELEEVYASVPA

-674 TGNAELAGVWGKGRK
+674 SGNAEFPGVWGKGRK
-689 AEATDV
+689 AEAADV
-695 IDTVRRIAA
+695 IDTVRRIART
-704 VNGIDVSV
+704 NGIEVTVD
-712 EADQIAPWHP
+712 ADQVAPWHP
-722 GRAAKFVLADGQE
+722 GRAAKFLLADGQT

-759 EIDFDALLAQD
+759 EIDLDALLAQD

-790 LIVDADLPTQTLAA
+790 LIVDESLPTQTLAA

-863 AAERHGAEVRS
+863 AAERHNAEVRS

>member
-67 WCRVDVGPEHNEDA
+67 WCRVDVGPEHNEDL

-160 LGLSGE
+160 LGLTGE
-166 PGDDAIAL
+166 PGDSAIEL

-221 VNAPTAD
+221 VNAPTDD

-240 DGNVGCDQF
+240 DGNLGCDQF

-275 MRPISLIVD
+275 MRPISLTVD

-299 YDTSLLGDQIV
+299 YDKALLGEEIV
-310 VRRAQAGEKFTTLD
+310 VRRAQTGEKFTTLD
-324 DVERKLDPED
+324 DVKRTLDAED
-334 LLITDRNS
+334 LLITDR
-342 SDAASGRGGKI
+342 GGKGGKI

-431 SPATTQVGQAPDPTV
+431 SPATTQIGEAPEPTV

-452 RVGSLVGVDYS
+452 RVGSLVGVDYTTAE
-463 VSEITELLEG
+463 VTGLLEDI
-473 VGAAVTAGS
+473 GASIDVIGKDKLA
-482 DTAASDNADSNGTLS
+482 
-497 VTVPSWRTDITDD
+497 VTVPSWRTDITAD

-530 PAARAGNGLTEAQR
+530 PAARAGQGMTEAQR
-544 TRRRV
+544 TRRRI

-555 DGFTEVLSY
+555 DGYTEVLSY
-564 PFTSDKRDDQLRL
+564 PFTSAKRDDQLRFEAE
-577 DAGDARRSHIR
+577 DVRRKHIR

-601 TNLLSTLVD
+601 TNLLSTLVE
-610 LVVRNLGRG
+610 LVARNFGRG
-619 AKDIALFE
+619 AKDVALFE

-641 GPRHLPGYHPSDA
+641 GPRHLPGYHPTDA
-654 ELEDIYASVPA
+654 ELEEIYASVPA

-674 TGNAELAGVWGKGRK
+674 SGNVELPGVWGKGRK

-695 IDTVRRIAA
+695 IDTVRRIAG
-704 VNGIDVSV
+704 VNGIEVTV

-722 GRAAKFVLADGQE
+722 GRAAKFLLADGQE

-759 EIDFDALLAQD
+759 EIDLDALLAQD

-863 AAERHGAEVRS
+863 AAERHNAEVRS

>member
-29 SIGLEEEDFFGP
+29 AIGLEEEDFYGP
-41 EITGPLVVGRVL
+41 EVTGPLVVGRVL
-53 ELVKEEHSNGKTVN
+53 EIEKEEHSNGKTIS
-67 WCRVDVGPEHNEDA
+67 WCRLDVGPEHNEAA

-89 GEERP
+89 GEQRP
-94 SRGIICGAHNFVVGD
+94 SRGIVCGAHNFVAGD
-109 LIVACLPG
+109 LVVVCLPG
-117 AVLPGDFQIAARKTY
+117 AVLPGDFRIAARKTY
-132 GHKSDGMI
+132 GHTSDGMI
-140 CSAKELG
+140 CSARELG

-153 GIIVLKN
+153 GIIVLTD
-160 LGLSGE
+160 LGLTGE

-209 SFTDIGSPSIAE
+209 DFTDFGSTDVAE

-228 GFPVVIEDSNPI
+228 GYPVVIEDVGPI
-240 DGNVGCDQF
+240 DGVPGCDQF
-249 TAVQVTGLDTSAQT
+249 TTLQVTGLDPSRPT

-269 RLIAAG
+269 RLQQAG

-299 YDTSLLGDQIV
+299 YDRALLAHEIV
-310 VRRAQAGEKFTTLD
+310 VRRAEAGEKFTTLD
-324 DVERKLDPED
+324 DIERTLHPED
-334 LLITDRNS
+334 LLITDRGVTGS
-342 SDAASGRGGKI
+342 KI

-367 NDETTDVVIE
+367 NGQTTEVVIE
-377 SAHFDPISIARTA
+377 AAHFDPISIARTS

-426 AGGTL
+426 GGGTL
-431 SPATTQVGQAPDPTV
+431 SPATTRYGQDPEPTV
-446 IELPVE
+446 IDLAVA
-452 RVGSLVGVDYS
+452 RVGDVVGVDYS
-463 VSEITELLEG
+463 ADEVTTLLRG
-473 VGAAVTAGS
+473 IGAEVEAKTADATTAGTT
-482 DTAASDNADSNGTLS
+482 DATTLT
-497 VTVPSWRTDITDD
+497 VTVPSWRSDITADI
-510 VDLIEEVAR
+510 DLIEEVAR
-519 TGGYDRIPSIQ
+519 TGGYHRIPSVQ
-530 PAARAGNGLTEAQR
+530 PPARAGRGLTEAQR

-549 SNLLAA
+549 SNLLAS
-555 DGFTEVLSY
+555 DGYTEVLSY
-564 PFTSDKRDDQLRL
+564 PFTSVKRDDEFRL
-577 DAGDARRSHIR
+577 DADDERRKHLR

-601 TNLLSTLVD
+601 TTLLSTLVD
-610 LVVRNLGRG
+610 TVVRNLGRG
-619 AKDIALFE
+619 AKDVALFE
-627 AGLVSTSAGLPAGP
+627 VGLVSTSAGLPTRP
-641 GPRHLPGYHPSDA
+641 GPRHLPGYHPSEA
-654 ELEDIYASVPA
+654 ELAEVYGSVPK
-665 QPYHYAGII
+665 QPLHYAGVIA
-674 TGNAELAGVWGKGRK
+674 GNVELPGVWGKGRR

-704 VNGIDVSV
+704 VNGVDVTV
-712 EADQIAPWHP
+712 VADDIAPWHP
-722 GRAAKFVLADGQE
+722 GRLAKFVLADGQL

-759 EIDFDALLAQD
+759 EIDGDALLAQTD
-770 DLRTWDGALSTY
+770 QRSWAGALSTY

-790 LIVDADLPTQTLAA
+790 LIVDADLPAATLAA
-804 TLREGAGEELEL
+804 TLEEGSGEELEL

-829 EGKKSLAFRL
+829 EGKKSLAFRM
-839 TFRAPDRTLKA
+839 TFRAADRTLKA
-850 DDASAMREAATQL
+850 DEASAMREAATAL
-863 AAERHGAEVRS
+863 AAERHGAQVRS

>member
-17 DTDPHALAAEFA
+17 ETDPHALAAEFA

-67 WCRVDVGPEHNEDA
+67 WCRVDVGPAHNEDL

-89 GEERP
+89 GVERP

-209 SFTDIGSPSIAE
+209 SFTDIGSPTVAE
-221 VNAPTAD
+221 VNAPTDD
-228 GFPVVIEDSNPI
+228 GFPVVVEDSNPI

-249 TAVQVTGLDTSAQT
+249 TALQVTGLDPTAKT

-275 MRPISLIVD
+275 MRPISLTVD

-299 YDTSLLGDQIV
+299 YDTALLSKEIV

-324 DVERKLDPED
+324 DVERTLDAED
-334 LLITDRNS
+334 LLITDRGGKG
-342 SDAASGRGGKI
+342 SDSAGGKI

-367 NDETTDVVIE
+367 NDKTTDVVIE

-400 RRFERGVDPKLGPV
+400 RRFERGVDPRLGPV

-431 SPATTQVGQAPDPTV
+431 SRATTQVGQAPDPTV
-446 IELPVE
+446 IELPVK
-452 RVGSLVGVDYS
+452 RVDSLVGVDYTTAE
-463 VSEITELLEG
+463 VTGLLEG
-473 VGAAVTAGS
+473 IGASIDVIGKDKLA
-482 DTAASDNADSNGTLS
+482 
-497 VTVPSWRTDITDD
+497 VTVPSWRTDITAD

-530 PAARAGNGLTEAQR
+530 PAARAGQGMTVPQR
-544 TRRRV
+544 TRRRI

-555 DGFTEVLSY
+555 DGYTEVLSY
-564 PFTSDKRDDQLRL
+564 PFTSSKRDDQLRL
-577 DAGDARRSHIR
+577 EADDVRRKHIR

-601 TNLLSTLVD
+601 TNLLSTLVE
-610 LVVRNLGRG
+610 LVARNFGRG
-619 AKDIALFE
+619 AKDVALFE

-654 ELEDIYASVPA
+654 ELEEVYASVPA

-674 TGNAELAGVWGKGRK
+674 SGNVEAPGVWGKGRK

-695 IDTVRRIAA
+695 IDTVRRIAG
-704 VNGIDVSV
+704 VNGIEVSV

-722 GRAAKFVLADGQE
+722 GRAAKFLLADGQE

-759 EIDFDALLAQD
+759 EIDLDALLAQD

>member
-17 DTDPHALAAEFA
+17 NTDPHALAAEFA

-67 WCRVDVGPEHNEDA
+67 WCRVDVGPAHNEDA

-117 AVLPGDFQIAARKTY
+117 AVLPGDFRIAARKTY

-209 SFTDIGSPSIAE
+209 SFTDIGSPTVAE
-221 VNAPTAD
+221 VNAPTDD

-249 TAVQVTGLDTSAQT
+249 TALQVTGLDPAATT
-263 PFWMQR
+263 PFWMHR

-275 MRPISLIVD
+275 MRPISLTVD

-299 YDTSLLGDQIV
+299 YDTALLGEEIV

-324 DVERKLDPED
+324 DVKRTLDAED
-334 LLITDRNS
+334 LLITDR
-342 SDAASGRGGKI
+342 GGKGGKI

-367 NDETTDVVIE
+367 NDETTAVVIE

-400 RRFERGVDPKLGPV
+400 RRFERGVDPLLGPV

-431 SPATTQVGQAPDPTV
+431 SPATTQVGQAPEPTV
-446 IELPVE
+446 IELPIK
-452 RVGSLVGVDYS
+452 RVDSLVGVDYTTAE
-463 VSEITELLEG
+463 VTGLLEG
-473 VGAAVTAGS
+473 IGAVIEVIGKDRLA
-482 DTAASDNADSNGTLS
+482 
-497 VTVPSWRTDITDD
+497 VTVPSWRTDITAD

-530 PAARAGNGLTEAQR
+530 PAARAGQGMTEAQR
-544 TRRRV
+544 TRRRI

-555 DGFTEVLSY
+555 DGYTEVLSY

-577 DAGDARRSHIR
+577 EADDVRRKHIR

-601 TNLLSTLVD
+601 TNLLSTLVE
-610 LVVRNLGRG
+610 LVARNFGRG
-619 AKDIALFE
+619 AKDVALFE

-641 GPRHLPGYHPSDA
+641 GPRHLPGYHPTDA
-654 ELEDIYASVPA
+654 ELEEVYASVPA

-674 TGNAELAGVWGKGRK
+674 SGNVELPGVWGKGRK

-695 IDTVRRIAA
+695 IDTVRRIAG
-704 VNGIDVSV
+704 VNGIEVSV

-722 GRAAKFVLADGQE
+722 GRAAKFLLADGQE

-759 EIDFDALLAQD
+759 EIDLDALVAQE

-790 LIVDADLPTQTLAA
+790 LIVDESLPTQTLAA

-839 TFRAPDRTLKA
+839 TFRAADRTLKA

>member
-17 DTDPHALAAEFA
+17 ETDPHALAAEFA

-67 WCRVDVGPEHNEDA
+67 WCRVDVGPEHNEDL

-89 GEERP
+89 GPEVP
-94 SRGIICGAHNFVVGD
+94 SRGIICGAHNFVPGD

-117 AVLPGDFQIAARKTY
+117 AVLPGDFKIAARKTY

-147 LGEDHD
+147 LGEDHS
-153 GIIVLKN
+153 GIIVLSD
-160 LGLSGE
+160 LGLTGE

-197 GIAREYAQMKGQ
+197 GIGREYAQMKGQ
-209 SFTDIGSPSIAE
+209 TFTDIGSAE
-221 VNAPTAD
+221 VAPTNAATDD
-228 GFPVVIEDSNPI
+228 GFPVSVEDNNPI
-240 DGNVGCDQF
+240 NEVAGCDQF
-249 TAVQVTGLDTSAQT
+249 TALQVTGLDPQAKT

-269 RLIAAG
+269 RLQQAG
-275 MRPISLIVD
+275 MRPISLTVD

-299 YDTSLLGDQIV
+299 YDTALLGDEIV
-310 VRRAQAGEKFTTLD
+310 VRRATAGEKFTTLD

-334 LLITDRNS
+334 LLITDRS
-342 SDAASGRGGKI
+342 AGETGKGGKI
-353 IGLAGVMGGAAVEV
+353 IGLAGVMGGADVEV
-367 NDETTDVVIE
+367 NDQTTDVVIE
-377 SAHFDPISIARTA
+377 AAHFDPISIARTS

-426 AGGTL
+426 GGGTL
-431 SPATTQVGQAPDPTV
+431 SPATTQVGQAPEPTV
-446 IELPVE
+446 LDLKVA
-452 RVGSLVGVDYS
+452 RVASLVGVDYTVAEVTS
-463 VSEITELLEG
+463 LLEG
-473 VGAAVTAGS
+473 IGATVSTK
-482 DTAASDNADSNGTLS
+482 DDETVS

-519 TGGYDRIPSIQ
+519 TGGYDRIPSVQ
-530 PAARAGNGLTEAQR
+530 PAARAGNGLTVAQK
-544 TRRRV
+544 TRRRI

-564 PFTSDKRDDQLRL
+564 PFTNDKRDDQLRL
-577 DAGDARRSHIR
+577 EADDVRRKHVR

-610 LVVRNLGRG
+610 LVVRNQGRG
-619 AKDIALFE
+619 AKDVALFE
-627 AGLVSTSAGLPAGP
+627 AGLVSTSAGLPEGP
-641 GPRHLPGYHPSDA
+641 GPRHLPGYHPSDD
-654 ELEDIYASVPA
+654 ELSTIYASVPH

-674 TGNAELAGVWGKGRK
+674 SGNAEMPGVWGKGRK

-704 VNGIDVSV
+704 VNGLEVTV

-722 GRAAKFVLADGQE
+722 GRGAKFVLADGQT

-749 LGLPARTVAF
+749 LGLPARTVGF
-759 EIDFDALLAQD
+759 EIDLDALLAQE
-770 DLRTWDGALSTY
+770 DLRAWDGALSTY

-790 LIVDADLPTQTLAA
+790 LIVDTELPTQTLAA

-850 DDASAMREAATQL
+850 DEASAMREAATKL

>member
-17 DTDPHALAAEFA
+17 NTDPHALAAEFA

-53 ELVKEEHSNGKTVN
+53 ELTKEEHSNGKTVN

-209 SFTDIGSPSIAE
+209 AFTDIGSPTVAE
-221 VNAPTAD
+221 VNAPTDD
-228 GFPVVIEDSNPI
+228 GFPVVVEDSNPI

-249 TAVQVTGLDTSAQT
+249 TALQVTGLDTSAQT

-275 MRPISLIVD
+275 MRPISLTVD

-299 YDTSLLGDQIV
+299 YDTALLGEEIV
-310 VRRAQAGEKFTTLD
+310 VRRAQAGQKFTTLD
-324 DVERKLDPED
+324 DVERTLDAED
-334 LLITDRNS
+334 LLITDRGGQG
-342 SDAASGRGGKI
+342 SDSTGGKI

-367 NDETTDVVIE
+367 NDETTAVVIE
-377 SAHFDPISIARTA
+377 AAHFDPISIARTA

-400 RRFERGVDPKLGPV
+400 RRFERGVDPLLGPV

-431 SPATTQVGQAPDPTV
+431 SPATTQVGQAPEPTV
-446 IELPVE
+446 IELPVK
-452 RVGSLVGVDYS
+452 RVDSLVGVDYTTAE
-463 VSEITELLEG
+463 VTGLLEG
-473 VGAAVTAGS
+473 IGAIIEVIGKDRLA
-482 DTAASDNADSNGTLS
+482 
-497 VTVPSWRTDITDD
+497 VTVPSWRTDITAD

-530 PAARAGNGLTEAQR
+530 PAARAGQGMTEAQR
-544 TRRRV
+544 TRRRI

-577 DAGDARRSHIR
+577 EADDVRRKHIR

-601 TNLLSTLVD
+601 TNLLSTLVE
-610 LVVRNLGRG
+610 LVARNFGRG
-619 AKDIALFE
+619 AKDVALFE

-641 GPRHLPGYHPSDA
+641 GPRHLPGYHPTDA
-654 ELEDIYASVPA
+654 ELDEVYASVPV

-674 TGNAELAGVWGKGRK
+674 SGNVELPGVWGKGRK
-689 AEATDV
+689 AEAADV
-695 IDTVRRIAA
+695 IDTVRRIAG
-704 VNGIDVSV
+704 VNGIEVSV

-722 GRAAKFVLADGQE
+722 GRAAKFLLADGQE

-749 LGLPARTVAF
+749 LGLPARSVAF
-759 EIDFDALLAQD
+759 EIDLDALLAQE

-790 LIVDADLPTQTLAA
+790 LIVDAQLPTQTLAA

-850 DDASAMREAATQL
+850 DEASAMREAATAL

>member
-67 WCRVDVGPEHNEDA
+67 WCRVDVGPEHNEDL
-81 DDPKDPQP
+81 DYPKDPQP
-89 GEERP
+89 GPEVP
-94 SRGIICGAHNFVVGD
+94 SRGIICGAHNFVPGD

-117 AVLPGDFQIAARKTY
+117 AVLPGDFAIAARKTY

-147 LGEDHD
+147 LGEDHS
-153 GIIVLKN
+153 GIIVLSD

-197 GIAREYAQMKGQ
+197 GIGREYAQMKGQ
-209 SFTDIGSPSIAE
+209 TFTDIGSAE
-221 VNAPTAD
+221 VAPTNAATDD
-228 GFPVVIEDSNPI
+228 GFPVAIEDDNPI
-240 DGNVGCDQF
+240 NEVAGCDQF
-249 TAVQVTGLDTSAQT
+249 TALQVTGLNPAAKT

-269 RLIAAG
+269 RLQQAG
-275 MRPISLIVD
+275 MRPISLTVD

-299 YDTSLLGDQIV
+299 YDTSLLGDEIV
-310 VRRAQAGEKFTTLD
+310 VRRASAGEKFTTLD

-334 LLITDRNS
+334 LLITDRG
-342 SDAASGRGGKI
+342 DGPSGKGGKI
-353 IGLAGVMGGAAVEV
+353 IGLAGVMGGADVEV
-367 NDETTDVVIE
+367 NDQTTDVVIE
-377 SAHFDPISIARTA
+377 AAHFDPISIARTS

-400 RRFERGVDPKLGPV
+400 RRFERGVDPKLAPV

-426 AGGTL
+426 GGGTL
-431 SPATTQVGQAPDPTV
+431 SPATTQVGQAPEPTILDLKV
-446 IELPVE
+446 A
-452 RVGSLVGVDYS
+452 RVASLVGVDYTVAEVTS
-463 VSEITELLEG
+463 LLEG
-473 VGAAVTAGS
+473 IGATVSTK
-482 DTAASDNADSNGTLS
+482 DDETVS

-519 TGGYDRIPSIQ
+519 TGGYDRIPSVQ
-530 PAARAGNGLTEAQR
+530 PAARAGNGLTVAQK

-564 PFTSDKRDDQLRL
+564 PFTNDKRDDQLRL
-577 DAGDARRSHIR
+577 EADDVRRKHVR

-619 AKDIALFE
+619 AKDVALFE
-627 AGLVSTSAGLPAGP
+627 AGLVSTSAGLPEGP
-641 GPRHLPGYHPSDA
+641 GPRHLPGYHPIEA
-654 ELEDIYASVPA
+654 ELEKIYASVPH

-674 TGNAELAGVWGKGRK
+674 SGNAELPGVWGKGRK

-704 VNGIDVSV
+704 VNGLEVTV

-722 GRAAKFVLADGQE
+722 GRAAKFVLADGQV

-759 EIDFDALLAQD
+759 EIDLDALLAQD
-770 DLRTWDGALSTY
+770 DLRAWDGALSTY

-790 LIVDADLPTQTLAA
+790 LIVDAELPTQTLAA

-850 DDASAMREAATQL
+850 DEASAMREAATKL

>member
-17 DTDPHALAAEFA
+17 NTDPHALAAEFA
-29 SIGLEEEDFFGP
+29 GIGLEEEDFFGP

-53 ELVKEEHSNGKTVN
+53 DLVKEEHSNGKTIN
-67 WCRVDVGPEHNEDA
+67 WCRVDVGPEHNEA
-81 DDPKDPQP
+81 LDDPKDPQP
-89 GEERP
+89 GPEVP
-94 SRGIICGAHNFVVGD
+94 SRGIICGAHNFVPGD

-117 AVLPGDFQIAARKTY
+117 AVLPGDFAIAARKTY

-153 GIIVLKN
+153 GIIVLSD
-160 LGLSGE
+160 LDLTGE

-209 SFTDIGSPSIAE
+209 TFTDIGSPTSAE
-221 VNAPTAD
+221 VNAPTDD
-228 GFPVVIEDSNPI
+228 GFPVVIDDANPI
-240 DGNVGCDQF
+240 HEVPGCDQF
-249 TAVQVTGLDTSAQT
+249 TAVQVTGLDPTAKT

-269 RLIAAG
+269 RLQQAG
-275 MRPISLIVD
+275 MRPISLTVD

-299 YDTSLLGDQIV
+299 YDTALLGDEIV
-310 VRRAQAGEKFTTLD
+310 VRRASAGEKFTTLD
-324 DVERKLDPED
+324 DIERTLDAED
-334 LLITDRNS
+334 LLITDR
-342 SDAASGRGGKI
+342 GGKGGQI

-367 NDETTDVVIE
+367 GEETTDVVIE
-377 SAHFDPISIARTA
+377 AAHFDPISIARTS
-390 RRHKLSSEAS
+390 RRHRLSSEAS

-426 AGGTL
+426 GGGTL
-431 SPATTQVGQAPDPTV
+431 SQATTQIGQAPEPTV
-446 IELPVE
+446 IELPVD
-452 RVGSLVGVDYS
+452 RVSSLVGVDYS
-463 VSEITELLEG
+463 TAEVTGLLESI
-473 VGAAVTAGS
+473 GATVEFVAQGRLA
-482 DTAASDNADSNGTLS
+482 

-519 TGGYDRIPSIQ
+519 TGGYDRIPSVQ
-530 PAARAGNGLTEAQR
+530 PAARAGNGLTVAQK
-544 TRRRV
+544 TRRRI

-564 PFTSDKRDDQLRL
+564 PFTNDKRDDQLRL
-577 DAGDARRSHIR
+577 ETDDVRRKHVR

-619 AKDIALFE
+619 AKDVALFE

-641 GPRHLPGYHPSDA
+641 GPRHLPGYHPSDE
-654 ELEDIYASVPA
+654 ELEAIYASVPH

-674 TGNAELAGVWGKGRK
+674 AGNVELPGVWGKGRR
-689 AEATDV
+689 AEAADV
-695 IDTVRRIAA
+695 IDTVRRIAKT
-704 VNGIDVSV
+704 NGLDVTV
-712 EADQIAPWHP
+712 EADQISPWHP
-722 GRAAKFVLADGQE
+722 GRSAKFVLADGQI

-749 LGLPARTVAF
+749 LALPSRTVAF
-759 EIDFDALLAQD
+759 EIDLDALLAQE
-770 DLRTWDGALSTY
+770 DLRSWGGALSTY

-790 LIVDADLPTQTLAA
+790 LIVDAELPTQTLAA

-850 DDASAMREAATQL
+850 DEASAMREAATEL